1 MITLFWNFGMS
12 TSPLLALHY
21 GDKIHK
27 MRASFK
33 TFVSKKATIWQ
44 LKESQ
49 SNDKL
54 LFKMMSSA
62 TAWNKKHSS
71 KKVASIAF
79 FAAATFEGL

>member
-1 MITLFWNFGMS
+1 MITSFWNFGMS
-12 TSPLLALHY
+12 TSPLLALHC
-21 GDKIHK
+21 GDKIYK
-27 MRASFK
+27 MGASFK
-33 TFVSKKATIWQ
+33 TFVSKKATIWR

-54 LFKMMSSA
+54 LLKMMSSA

-79 FAAATFEGL
+79 FAAASFEDL

>member
-1 MITLFWNFGMS
+1 MITLFWNFSMS
-12 TSPLLALHY
+12 TSPLLALPC

-33 TFVSKKATIWQ
+33 TFVSKKATIWW

-62 TAWNKKHSS
+62 TAWNKNIYRRKLH
-71 KKVASIAF
+71 
-79 FAAATFEGL
+79 L

>member
-1 MITLFWNFGMS
+1 MITLFWNFSMS
-12 TSPLLALHY
+12 TSPLLALPC
-21 GDKIHK
+21 GDKIYK

-33 TFVSKKATIWQ
+33 TFVSKKATIWR

-54 LFKMMSSA
+54 LLKMMSSA
-62 TAWNKKHSS
+62 TAWNKKHLS